1 MGQWCVCTLAAPW
14 VQLSVSAGNGW
25 PHNAPRH
32 HWFMPISCHFRDCKA
47 LLVTSLTHVSGA
59 MASIQ
64 TFTFAFRRVVCEAY
78 RRTGSGWCEHSYLPT
93 PMHTAFTRIV
103 CTRILSTAY
112 SRLTHDC
119 LSNTMTHP
127 VDAIVRHIA
136 HIICST
142 VASTWQTRLQLG
154 LEKNRDF
161 RPIQWKTNR
170 NSYAIYQM
178 VPFPMTTNDP

>member
-1 MGQWCVCTLAAPW
+1 MVCLLAVPW

-59 MASIQ
+59 MASIH

-161 RPIQWKTNR
+161 RPIQ
-170 NSYAIYQM
+170 
-178 VPFPMTTNDP
+178 